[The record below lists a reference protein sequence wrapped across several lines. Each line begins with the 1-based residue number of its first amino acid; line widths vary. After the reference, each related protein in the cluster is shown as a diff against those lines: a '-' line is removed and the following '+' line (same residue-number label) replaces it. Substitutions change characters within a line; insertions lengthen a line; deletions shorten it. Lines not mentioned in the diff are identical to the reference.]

1 MTSFAKK
8 TASVALSASILASR
22 GAEYG
27 LTFSSEAAKVFF
39 GGAKNL
45 ANQFAQ
51 GAELG
56 IGAFLYDKTEK
67 AALWTVDQAIALQKW
82 MKGKLRS

>member
-1 MTSFAKK
+1 MTSFVKNA
-8 TASVALSASILASR
+8 ASAALSASVLASR
-22 GAEYG
+22 GAKYG
-27 LTFSSEAAKVFF
+27 LTFSSDTAKVFL

-45 ANQFAQ
+45 ANQFAS

-82 MKGKLRS
+82 MKGKLR